1 MLQWKPRCPRWAE
14 RLRAGRRRLRVA
26 TVVMVAAAFSG
37 AALMAGPPGGSGNGD
52 EDGGGPPVSVLAA
65 DGATRSPASG
75 RPDREVQALQRHL
88 KERPEDAAGW
98 ATLGA
103 AYVEQARTGGD
114 PTRYPQ
120 AEKAFARSLRLRAA
134 EDNDTALAGQAA
146 LAAARHDFTAAL
158 RLADR
163 ALRANPYNERALSTR
178 VDALVELGRYGEARQ
193 AVELAD
199 RRRPGIPV
207 FTRYAY
213 VLELHG
219 DVDGAQRVLT
229 RALGSAFT
237 AGDRAYVATQ
247 LGHLSFSQGRF
258 PEALRHYATA
268 LRTEPGHLPALEGRG
283 RARAALGRTKP
294 ALRDL
299 EEVVRRSPLPG
310 SLASLAELY
319 EADGRPER
327 AEEQYALAGVWTRLA
342 RANGVATDLE
352 SALIAAD
359 RGDGAE
365 ALAAARSEW
374 SRREGVHTADA
385 LAWALHASGRDAE
398 ALVYAKRATAAS
410 PGYRDA
416 LFLYHRGMIEH
427 ALGDTEDA
435 RRHLREAL
443 ELNPGFSPVK
453 AREARAVLASSSGG
467 GA

>member
-1 MLQWKPRCPRWAE
+1 
-14 RLRAGRRRLRVA
+14 
-26 TVVMVAAAFSG
+26 MVAAAFTG
-37 AALMAGPPGGSGNGD
+37 AAPVAGPPGVTTAGD
-52 EDGGGPPVSVLAA
+52 GQPGSVLAA
-65 DGATRSPASG
+65 HGAAASAGSG
-75 RPDREVQALQRHL
+75 RPDHDVRALQRHL
-88 KERPEDAAGW
+88 GERPGDAAGW
-98 ATLGA
+98 SALGL

-134 EDNDTALAGQAA
+134 EDNDAALAGQAA
-146 LAAARHDFTAAL
+146 LAAARHDFTSAL

-163 ALRANPYNERALSTR
+163 ALRVNPYSERALSTR
-178 VDALVELGRYGEARQ
+178 VDALVELGRYGEARE

-199 RRRPGIPV
+199 RRRPGVPV

-213 VLELHG
+213 VQELHG
-219 DVDGAQRVLT
+219 DADGARRVLT

-237 AGDRAYVATQ
+237 TGDRAYVATE
-247 LGHLSFSQGRF
+247 LGHLAFGRGRF
-258 PEALRHYATA
+258 QEALRHYATA
-268 LRTEPGHLPALEGRG
+268 LRAEPGYLPALEGRG
-283 RARAALGRTKP
+283 RARAALGRTGP

-319 EADGRPER
+319 AADGQRAR

-374 SRREGVHTADA
+374 SRRHSVHAADA
-385 LAWALHASGRDAE
+385 LAWALHASGEDEE
-398 ALVYAKRATAAS
+398 ALVYARRATAAS
-410 PGYRDA
+410 PGYRNA

-427 ALGDTEDA
+427 ALGDTEA
-435 RRHLREAL
+435 GSRHLREAL

-453 AREARAVLASSSGG
+453 AREAKSVLAAPAGPGG